1 MDISKIRADLAVYAE
16 GPGGLDGASDVH
28 LGTVE
33 AVEAGNYIKIKK
45 FDSPDGKPHWF
56 PVSWVRAV
64 DESAVFLNKTAAQA
78 LAELSNEAPTG
89 A

>member
-33 AVEAGNYIKIKK
+33 AVESGNYIRMKK
-45 FDSPDGKPHWF
+45 LDSPDGKPHWF

-64 DESAVFLNKTAAQA
+64 DESAVFLNKTIGQA
-78 LAELSNEAPTG
+78 LAELSNEAPTE

>member
-1 MDISKIRADLAVYAE
+1 MDISKIRADLAVYVE

-28 LGTVE
+28 FGTVE
-33 AVEAGNYIKIKK
+33 AVESGNYIKLKK
-45 FDSPDGKPHWF
+45 HDSPDGKSHWF

-64 DESAVFLNKTAAQA
+64 DESAVFLNKTVDQA
-78 LAELSNEAPTG
+78 LKELINEAPTE

>member
-28 LGTVE
+28 FGTIE
-33 AVEAGNYIKIKK
+33 AVEDGNYIKIKK
-45 FDSPDGKPHWF
+45 YDSPDGQPHWF
-56 PVSWVRAV
+56 PISWVRAV
-64 DESAVFLNKTAAQA
+64 DESAVFLNKTADQA
-78 LAELSNEAPTG
+78 LKELMNESPTK